1 MLYCEMQRGETFIL
15 LVSLLQCT
23 ILDMF
28 SNKVSALKVISHP
41 RGKKYIKHKS
51 KHTTCSAGFPF
62 AGFQISF
69 TV

>member
-1 MLYCEMQRGETFIL
+1 MLRDAERRGFYFAC
-15 LVSLLQCT
+15 VLLQCT

-62 AGFQISF
+62 TGFQISF